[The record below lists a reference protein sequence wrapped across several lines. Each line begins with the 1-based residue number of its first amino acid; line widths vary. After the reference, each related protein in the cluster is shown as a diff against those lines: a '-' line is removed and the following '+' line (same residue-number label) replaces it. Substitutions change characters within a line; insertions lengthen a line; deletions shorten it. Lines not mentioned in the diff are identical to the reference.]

1 MKWILCQTKSI
12 LGNFEKNR
20 KSIQKLIK
28 KHSDADLLIFPEMY
42 LMGYPPEDL
51 LEQSHF
57 IKKQEKELQKI
68 KCRKS
73 DPALLFG
80 ACINN
85 DKKTFNSAVFKD
97 KNKVQIF
104 HKEFLA
110 ITDTF
115 DEKRF
120 FFPSDTS
127 SNILSFKTKKILI
140 IICEDLWT
148 IQQTPISID
157 AVICIN
163 ASPFFPEQIQNR
175 IFYAQKITKKTKDPL
190 IYLNC
195 VGAQDELVFD
205 GSSFVLNEKGEMSVQ
220 GPSFKEE
227 IISINP
233 WDLKKQKIRKKTS
246 NIQMKKE
253 AIQLGIKDFILH
265 SGFKKAHLG
274 LSGGLDSALLAC
286 LLVDVFG
293 PRKVTSLFLEGPFN
307 PKLSKNLSRAL
318 SKELGIAWIEQPI
331 ISTYKYICRQHQKLS
346 SIAKQNIQARLRGL
360 FLMTYSNTYQSML
373 IGTSNKSE
381 LALGYATL
389 YGDLSGALFPI
400 GDLYKTEIQKIT
412 RIFYPSQTM
421 NQILKRK
428 PSAELSKNQFD
439 EDDLPPYEILD
450 PILKNLIEKGKT
462 PKTKLEKEILSRVLN
477 TEFKRKQSA
486 IILKVSSKAFG
497 RGRRYPIH
505 VNYAP

>member
-1 MKWILCQTKSI
+1 MKWVLCQTKST
-12 LGNFEKNR
+12 LGNFEQNR
-20 KSIQKLIK
+20 KTIQSLIK
-28 KHSDADLLIFPEMY
+28 KHKDADLLIFPEMH

-57 IKKQEKELQKI
+57 IKKQEKELHKI
-68 KCRKS
+68 KCEKNS
-73 DPALLFG
+73 PAILFG

-85 DKKTFNSAVFKD
+85 KKTFNSAVFKD

-104 HKEFLA
+104 HKIFLA
-110 ITDTF
+110 LSDTF

-120 FFPSDTS
+120 FSPSDS
-127 SNILSFKTKKILI
+127 PFNILNFKNKKILI
-140 IICEDLWT
+140 LICEDLWR
-148 IQQTPISID
+148 IQKFPKSID

-175 IFYAQKITKKTKDPL
+175 ISYAQKITKKTKTPL

-195 VGAQDELVFD
+195 VGAQDELIFD
-205 GSSFVLNEKGEMSVQ
+205 GSSFALNEKGEISIQ
-220 GPSFKEE
+220 SSSFKEE
-227 IISINP
+227 NICINP
-233 WDLKKQKIRKKTS
+233 WNLKKQKIRKKIS
-246 NIQMKKE
+246 DVQMKKE
-253 AIQLGIKDFILH
+253 AIQLGIKEFISH
-265 SGFKKAHLG
+265 SGFKKIHLG

-286 LLVDVFG
+286 LLVDTFG
-293 PRKVTSLFLEGPFN
+293 SNKVTAMFLEGPFN
-307 PKLSKNLSRAL
+307 PKLSRNLSRDL
-318 SKELGIAWIEQPI
+318 SKELGIMWIEKPI
-331 ISTYKYICRQHQKLS
+331 ISTYKHICRQHKKLS
-346 SIAKQNIQARLRGL
+346 SIAKQNIQARLRSL
-360 FLMTYSNTYQSML
+360 FLMAYSNTYHSML

-412 RIFYPSQTM
+412 HIFYPTPTM
-421 NQILKRK
+421 NKILKRK
-428 PSAELSKNQFD
+428 PSAELLKNQFD
-439 EDDLPPYEILD
+439 EDDIPPYKTLD
-450 PILKNLIEKGKT
+450 PILKSLIEKGT
-462 PKTKLEKEILSRVLN
+462 APKTKLEKEILSRILK